1 MSSSDETI
9 QMTEFM
15 DCHTHVH
22 SLAMTFLEWHK
33 KTKPSIYGQS
43 PLMGL
48 DGVHNCR
55 KLEER
60 VLNRVTSLR
69 EDRRSTK
76 QSIK

>member
-1 MSSSDETI
+1 MKQSNK
-9 QMTEFM
+9 
-15 DCHTHVH
+15 CGLPLH
-22 SLAMTFLEWHK
+22 SRDLAMTGIFL
-33 KTKPSIYGQS
+33 PNVIYGRS

-55 KLEER
+55 KLEEG